1 MTTLTS
7 QGLKTLGKYQKIGSC
22 NCMDKQCARSGRVG
36 LYEPWQRHLT
46 RLGAQA
52 SFPREVKS
60 KQEHRGGVSQAI
72 NRESGTY

>member
-1 MTTLTS
+1 
-7 QGLKTLGKYQKIGSC
+7 
-22 NCMDKQCARSGRVG
+22 MDKQCARSGRVG

-72 NRESGTY
+72 NREPGTY